1 MEAIKV
7 QLKAMKLR
15 SMAENL
21 ELRNRYAIENHT
33 TYLEFLEMLV
43 EDEYSSRQASAYQAR
58 LRESRINSQKV
69 LDSYDFSYQPQLDK
83 RMIFDLA
90 SCRFIEQNHN
100 VVFLGKPGVG
110 KTHLANAIGLAA
122 IKKGKKVLFV
132 HASELIEKLYAS
144 RGDGSY
150 QRTVIRYMKADLLII
165 DELGFKKMPQHG
177 CDDFFEIIRRRY
189 ENGSIIITSNRNFED
204 WEQIFGDKVMAS
216 AIIDRIVHHA
226 AIVKIKGESY
236 RVKNLAELK
245 GIFGEE
251 VAIERKVKTKAH
263 SHNVID
269 TENIDRH

>member
-1 MEAIKV
+1 MEAIKA
-7 QLKAMKLR
+7 QMKAMKLR

-83 RMIFDLA
+83 RMVFDLA

-100 VVFLGKPGVG
+100 IVFLGKPGVG

-144 RGDGSY
+144 RADGSY
-150 QRTVIRYMKADLLII
+150 QRTVLRYMKADLLII
-165 DELGFKKMPQHG
+165 DELGFKRMPQHG
-177 CDDFFEIIRRRY
+177 CDDFFEIIRRRMRTVPLLSPPT
-189 ENGSIIITSNRNFED
+189 GTLSPPTGTLKTGNR
-204 WEQIFGDKVMAS
+204 S
-216 AIIDRIVHHA
+216 
-226 AIVKIKGESY
+226 S
-236 RVKNLAELK
+236 
-245 GIFGEE
+245 
-251 VAIERKVKTKAH
+251 
-263 SHNVID
+263 VI
-269 TENIDRH
+269 R